1 MRQHIARKGTN
12 MNAQQRYH
20 QPVSPFLVT
29 NGVSDKTLG
38 AVYAVS
44 MQSARDIAN
53 TLWVK
58 DKDALLLFDIR
69 KEFEGTQAGSHIL
82 EVA

>member
-1 MRQHIARKGTN
+1 MN
-12 MNAQQRYH
+12 MNAQQLHH

-29 NGVSDKTLG
+29 NRISDKTLG

-44 MQSARDIAN
+44 IQSATDIAN

-58 DKDALLLFDIR
+58 DKDALFLFDLR
-69 KEFEGTQAGSHIL
+69 KEFDGVQAGMMSH
-82 EVA
+82 A